1 MRTNILEP
9 GHEVIGF
16 EFEGGVYKNGKLRF
30 HPFMNGCIGEIG
42 EVIRYDEKDDVYL
55 IQFPNG
61 LDAWYYPAELVH
73 EHAVKYDNEKF
84 SDKITIEKTILLD
97 LAYQLIE
104 AKYGVTIINIEME
117 DGSGKR
123 FNIKTED
130 SPNKKV
136 FIQL

>member
-16 EFEGGVYKNGKLRF
+16 EFKVGIYNNGKLNF
-30 HPFMNGCIGEIG
+30 AYPMSGCIGEIG
-42 EVIRYDEKDDVYL
+42 EVVRYDEKDDVYL

-73 EHAVKYDNEKF
+73 EHAVKYVDEPN
-84 SDKITIEKTILLD
+84 KITIEEITLLD
-97 LAYQLIE
+97 LARQLIE
-104 AKYGVTIINIEME
+104 AKYKVTVIDIEME

-130 SPNKKV
+130 SPNHKV
-136 FIQL
+136 FMQL

>member
-16 EFEGGVYKNGKLRF
+16 EFKAGVYNNGKLNF
-30 HPFMNGCIGEIG
+30 AYPMKSCIGEIG
-42 EVIRYDEKDDVYL
+42 EVIRYDEKDDIYL

-73 EHAVKYDNEKF
+73 EHAVEYVNEPN
-84 SDKITIEKTILLD
+84 KITIEETTLLD
-97 LAYQLIE
+97 LARQLIE
-104 AKYGVTIINIEME
+104 AKYKVTVIDIEME
-117 DGSGKR
+117 DGSGRK

-130 SPNKKV
+130 SPDKKV
-136 FIQL
+136 FMQF